1 MPADA
6 PFISILFDEAHGQS
20 HWSQTGF
27 TSRQRHTN
35 FIGLATVFE
44 RLGGKC
50 DSQNTK
56 PLDLSEARM
65 LVVPPPT
72 GKYSPVG
79 ECWRQ
84 DTKSL
89 FSSDEICQVLEY
101 LRQGGRLMAF
111 AYRFG
116 DSFTQTN
123 LGQLFAPLGC
133 LLNDDAIVDL
143 ERVRTT
149 HPLQSLFVTEQD
161 LIPLSWAAFGIER
174 MAWRYMATFT
184 LIPGA
189 EAKPLVYS
197 PGGSCVSYN
206 RTHRQ
211 ITFQSLPIAV
221 AGLYGRGR
229 FVLFGGPHAFETGT
243 VGLLHHG
250 HNTRFLER
258 VIQWLLSESPLDAGG
273 VTGRLKVEQER
284 LKRAAE
290 QNWQRFC
297 EVRDDGQGEAT
308 VAVMDRLL
316 QETGTLRALG
326 KARYAA

>member
-1 MPADA
+1 MPADF
-6 PFISILFDEAHGQS
+6 PFLPILFDEAHGQA
-20 HWSQTGF
+20 HWNQTGF

-35 FIGLATVFE
+35 FAGLAAVFE
-44 RLGGKC
+44 RLGGQC
-50 DSQNTK
+50 DSQNAR
-56 PLDLSEARM
+56 PLDLSRARL

-72 GKYSPVG
+72 GKYNPGG

-84 DTKSL
+84 DATSL
-89 FSSDEICQVLEY
+89 FSPDEISQILHY
-101 LRQGGRLMAF
+101 LRQGGRLLAF

-149 HPLQSLFVTEQD
+149 HPLQSLFVTERD
-161 LIPLSWAAFGIER
+161 LIPLPWAASGVER
-174 MAWRYMATFT
+174 VAWRYMATFT
-184 LIPGA
+184 VVPGA
-189 EAKPLVYS
+189 DAKPLVYT

-221 AGLYGRGR
+221 AGLHGLGR
-229 FVLFGGPHAFETGT
+229 FVLFGGPHAFETG
-243 VGLLHHG
+243 VFGLLHHG
-250 HNTRFLER
+250 HNTRFLQR
-258 VIQWLLSESPLDAGG
+258 VLQWLLSESPLDADG
-273 VTGRLKVEQER
+273 VPSRLKVEQER

-290 QNWQRFC
+290 QNWHRFC
-297 EVRDDGQGEAT
+297 QVRDEGEGEAT

-316 QETGTLRALG
+316 RETGTLRALG
-326 KARYAA
+326 KARFAT